1 MSTRVFGGNAG
12 FTGKVE
18 SSTFCVESLEKF
30 FIAIIIP
37 NFSGCPPGNSGED
50 LDPSIVKILSISSTE
65 RLPAGIPLNHPI
77 VSVELPLGSPEAT
90 GSPALFSWKCTCKSD
105 LLSA

>member
-1 MSTRVFGGNAG
+1 MSTRVLGGNAG

-37 NFSGCPPGNSGED
+37 NFSGCPPGNSG
-50 LDPSIVKILSISSTE
+50 
-65 RLPAGIPLNHPI
+65 RLG
-77 VSVELPLGSPEAT
+77 T
-90 GSPALFSWKCTCKSD
+90 
-105 LLSA
+105 